1 MSMRTACGVA
11 VLLLVSS
18 PSARASDTQAER
30 QSLKGLESISVLIE
44 SVEPEL
50 ERDGIVA
57 SQLKT
62 DVESR
67 LRESGIRV
75 SNLPEAVFV
84 YVAVKALKRS
94 AGSGYVYTVTLEV
107 EQPVT
112 VDRTG
117 QSLRGSTWSAPSTV
131 GIVPLDRASPVV
143 REVVRDQV
151 DKFINAFL
159 AVNPKP

>member
-1 MSMRTACGVA
+1 
-11 VLLLVSS
+11 
-18 PSARASDTQAER
+18 
-30 QSLKGLESISVLIE
+30 
-44 SVEPEL
+44 
-50 ERDGIVA
+50 
-57 SQLKT
+57 
-62 DVESR
+62 
-67 LRESGIRV
+67 
-75 SNLPEAVFV
+75 
-84 YVAVKALKRS
+84 
-94 AGSGYVYTVTLEV
+94 VYTVTLEV